1 MSTTSHTTSGARGTT
16 TSTTTSTTTGEE
28 GHTVSEFRDIS
39 SSVVEELGEV
49 FRRVPLENIE
59 AALDALESHQR
70 IFVLGI
76 GREGLGSKAFAMRL
90 THFGKTVH
98 WGWDDTTPAVEA
110 GDLFIMPTG
119 PANIPHLHYV
129 AEQVKKT
136 GATLLVATAM
146 PDGPTSQLAD
156 IVLTVPARTYG
167 AEGDVVDTVQPMG
180 SLFEQSLWIFWDVL
194 YLMLVRRTGA
204 RFEDLVARHR
214 NFE

>member
-1 MSTTSHTTSGARGTT
+1 M
-16 TSTTTSTTTGEE
+16 
-28 GHTVSEFRDIS
+28 SEFSEIS
-39 SSVVEELGEV
+39 ATVVAELGEV
-49 FRRVPLENIE
+49 FGRVPEDELEK
-59 AALDALESHQR
+59 ALDALTRHQR

-90 THFGKTVH
+90 THLGKTVH
-98 WGWDDTTPAVEA
+98 WGWDDTTPAVTSE
-110 GDLFIMPTG
+110 DLFIMPTG
-119 PANIPHLHYV
+119 PANIPHLHYI

-146 PDGPTSQLAD
+146 PQGETAQLAD
-156 IVLTVPARTYG
+156 IVLTIPARTYG

-204 RFEDLVARHR
+204 QFDDLVARHR

>member
-1 MSTTSHTTSGARGTT
+1 M
-16 TSTTTSTTTGEE
+16 
-28 GHTVSEFRDIS
+28 SEFQDIS
-39 SSVVEELGEV
+39 STVVAELGEV
-49 FRRVPLENIE
+49 FRRVPEENLD
-59 AALDALESHQR
+59 AALDALEKHQR

-98 WGWDDTTPAVEA
+98 WGWDDTTPAVTA
-110 GDLFIMPTG
+110 DDLFIMPSG

-136 GATLLVATAM
+136 GATLLVATAV
-146 PDGPTSQLAD
+146 PDGPTAQLAD
-156 IVLTVPARTYG
+156 IVLTVPAHTYG
-167 AEGDVVDTVQPMG
+167 ADDPSGLVPTIQAMG

-194 YLMLVRRTGA
+194 YLMLVRRTDA
-204 RFEDLVARHR
+204 QFDDLVARHR

>member
-1 MSTTSHTTSGARGTT
+1 MSDLRSISA
-16 TSTTTSTTTGEE
+16 
-28 GHTVSEFRDIS
+28 TV
-39 SSVVEELGEV
+39 VAELGEV
-49 FRRVPLENIE
+49 FQRVPLDHIE
-59 AALDALESHQR
+59 AALDALERHQR

-98 WGWDDTTPAVEA
+98 WGWDDTTPAVTA
-110 GDLFIMPTG
+110 DDLFIMPSG
-119 PANIPHLHYV
+119 PANIPHLHYI

-136 GATLLVATAM
+136 GATLMVATAM
-146 PDGPTSQLAD
+146 PDGPTAQLAD
-156 IVLTVPARTYG
+156 IVLQIPARTYG
-167 AEGDVVDTVQPMG
+167 ADGDVVDTVQPMG

-194 YLMLVRRTGA
+194 YLLLVQRTGA

>member
-1 MSTTSHTTSGARGTT
+1 M
-16 TSTTTSTTTGEE
+16 
-28 GHTVSEFRDIS
+28 SEFRTIS
-39 SSVVEELGEV
+39 STVVEELGEV
-49 FRRVPLENIE
+49 FRRVPLDHIE
-59 AALDALESHQR
+59 RALDALEKHQR

-98 WGWDDTTPAVEA
+98 WGWDDTTPAVTA
-110 GDLFIMPTG
+110 DDLFIMPSG
-119 PANIPHLHYV
+119 PANIPHLHYI

-146 PDGPTSQLAD
+146 PEGPTAQLAD
-156 IVLTVPARTYG
+156 IVLTIPARTYG
-167 AEGDVVDTVQPMG
+167 ADGDVVDTVQPMG

-204 RFEDLVARHR
+204 KFEDLVARHR

>member
-1 MSTTSHTTSGARGTT
+1 M
-16 TSTTTSTTTGEE
+16 
-28 GHTVSEFRDIS
+28 SEFREIGAQ
-39 SSVVEELGEV
+39 VVDELGEV
-49 FRRVPLENIE
+49 FRRVPLDNIE
-59 AALDALESHQR
+59 RALDALEKHQR

-98 WGWDDTTPAVEA
+98 WGWDDTTPAVTA
-110 GDLFIMPTG
+110 DDLFIMPTG
-119 PANIPHLHYV
+119 PANIPHLHYI
-129 AEQVKKT
+129 AEQVKRT

-146 PDGPTSQLAD
+146 PEGPTAQLAD

-167 AEGDVVDTVQPMG
+167 ADGDVVDTIQPMG
-180 SLFEQSLWIFWDVL
+180 SLFEQSLWIFWDIL

-204 RFEDLVARHR
+204 QFEDLIARHR

>member
-1 MSTTSHTTSGARGTT
+1 M
-16 TSTTTSTTTGEE
+16 
-28 GHTVSEFRDIS
+28 SEFREIS
-39 SSVVEELGEV
+39 STVVAELGEV
-49 FRRVPLENIE
+49 FRRVPLENID
-59 AALDALESHQR
+59 AALDALEKHQR

-98 WGWDDTTPAVEA
+98 WGWDDTTPAVTA
-110 GDLFIMPTG
+110 DDLFILPTG

-129 AEQVKKT
+129 AQKVKET
-136 GATLLVATAM
+136 GATLLVATAV
-146 PDGPTSQLAD
+146 PEGETSMLAD
-156 IVLTVPARTYG
+156 IVLTIPARTYG
-167 AEGDVVDTVQPMG
+167 ADGDVVDTIQAMG

>member
-1 MSTTSHTTSGARGTT
+1 MSDFEQI
-16 TSTTTSTTTGEE
+16 ST
-28 GHTVSEFRDIS
+28 R
-39 SSVVEELGEV
+39 VVAELGEV
-49 FRRVPLENIE
+49 FARVPQQHVE
-59 AALDALESHQR
+59 AALAALQAHQR

-76 GREGLGSKAFAMRL
+76 GREGLASKAFAMRL

-98 WGWDDTTPAVEA
+98 WGWDDTTPAVTA
-110 GDLFIMPTG
+110 DDLFILPSG

-146 PDGPTSQLAD
+146 PTGPTAALAD
-156 IVLTVPARTYG
+156 IVLTIPARTYG

-180 SLFEQSLWIFWDVL
+180 SLFEQSLWIYWDVL
-194 YLMLVRRTGA
+194 YLMLVRRTDA
-204 RFEDLVARHR
+204 RFDDLIARHR

>member
-1 MSTTSHTTSGARGTT
+1 M
-16 TSTTTSTTTGEE
+16 
-28 GHTVSEFRDIS
+28 SEFCEIS
-39 SSVVEELGEV
+39 STVVAELGEV
-49 FRRVPLENIE
+49 FERVPLENIT
-59 AALDALESHQR
+59 AALDALEKHSR

-76 GREGLGSKAFAMRL
+76 GREGLGTKAFAMRL

-98 WGWDDTTPAVEA
+98 WGWDDTTPAVTA
-110 GDLFIMPTG
+110 DDLFIMPTG
-119 PANIPHLHYV
+119 PANIPHLHYI

-146 PDGPTSQLAD
+146 PDGPTAQLAD
-156 IVLTVPARTYG
+156 IVLTIPARTYG

-204 RFEDLVARHR
+204 RFDDLVARHR

>member
-1 MSTTSHTTSGARGTT
+1 M
-16 TSTTTSTTTGEE
+16 
-28 GHTVSEFRDIS
+28 SEFRDIS
-39 SSVVEELGEV
+39 ATVVAELGEV
-49 FRRVPLENIE
+49 FRRVPLDNID
-59 AALDALESHQR
+59 AALDALEKHQR

-98 WGWDDTTPAVEA
+98 WGWDDTTPAVTA
-110 GDLFIMPTG
+110 DDLFIMPSG
-119 PANIPHLHYV
+119 PANIPHLHYI

-146 PDGPTSQLAD
+146 PEGPTAQLAD
-156 IVLTVPARTYG
+156 IVLTIPARTYG
-167 AEGDVVDTVQPMG
+167 ADGDVVDTVQPMG

-194 YLMLVRRTGA
+194 YLMLVRRTDA
-204 RFEDLVARHR
+204 QFEDLVARHR

>member
-1 MSTTSHTTSGARGTT
+1 M
-16 TSTTTSTTTGEE
+16 
-28 GHTVSEFRDIS
+28 SEFRDIS
-39 SSVVEELGEV
+39 ATVVAELGEV
-49 FRRVPLENIE
+49 FRRVPLENID
-59 AALDALESHQR
+59 AALDALEKHQR

-98 WGWDDTTPAVEA
+98 WGWDDTTPAVTA
-110 GDLFIMPTG
+110 DDLFIMPSG
-119 PANIPHLHYV
+119 PANIPHLHYI

-146 PDGPTSQLAD
+146 PEGPTAQLAD
-156 IVLTVPARTYG
+156 IVLTIPARTYG
-167 AEGDVVDTVQPMG
+167 ADGDVVDTVQPMG

-194 YLMLVRRTGA
+194 YLMLVRRTDA

>member
-1 MSTTSHTTSGARGTT
+1 M
-16 TSTTTSTTTGEE
+16 
-28 GHTVSEFRDIS
+28 SEFRDIS
-39 SSVVEELGEV
+39 STVVAELDEV
-49 FRRVPLENIE
+49 FRRVPLDHIE

-98 WGWDDTTPAVEA
+98 WGWDDTTPAVTSD
-110 GDLFIMPTG
+110 DLFIMPTG
-119 PANIPHLHYV
+119 PANIPHLHYI
-129 AEQVKKT
+129 AQKVKET
-136 GATLLVATAM
+136 GATLLVATAV
-146 PDGPTSQLAD
+146 PDGETAQIAD
-156 IVLTVPARTYG
+156 IVLTIPARTYG
-167 AEGDVVDTVQPMG
+167 AEGDVVDTIQAMG

>member
-1 MSTTSHTTSGARGTT
+1 M
-16 TSTTTSTTTGEE
+16 
-28 GHTVSEFRDIS
+28 SEFREIS
-39 SSVVEELGEV
+39 STIVEELGEV
-49 FRRVPLENIE
+49 FRRVPLDNIE
-59 AALDALESHQR
+59 ATLDALEQHQR

-98 WGWDDTTPAVEA
+98 WGWDDTTPAVTA
-110 GDLFIMPTG
+110 DDLFIMPSG

-146 PDGPTSQLAD
+146 PEGPTARLAD
-156 IVLTVPARTYG
+156 IVVTVPARTYG
-167 AEGDVVDTVQPMG
+167 ADGDVVDTVQPMG

-194 YLMLVRRTGA
+194 YLLLVRRTDA
-204 RFEDLVARHR
+204 KFEDLIARHR

>member
-1 MSTTSHTTSGARGTT
+1 M
-16 TSTTTSTTTGEE
+16 
-28 GHTVSEFRDIS
+28 SEFQEIS
-39 SSVVEELGEV
+39 STVVAELGEV
-49 FRRVPLENIE
+49 FRRVPEENLD
-59 AALDALESHQR
+59 AALNALQKHQR

-98 WGWDDTTPAVEA
+98 WGWDDTTPAVTAE
-110 GDLFIMPTG
+110 DLFIMPTG

-136 GATLLVATAM
+136 GATLLVATAV
-146 PDGPTSQLAD
+146 PDGPTAQLAD
-156 IVLTVPARTYG
+156 IVLTVPAHTYG
-167 AEGDVVDTVQPMG
+167 ADDPSALVPTIQAMG

-194 YLMLVRRTGA
+194 YLMLVRRTDA
-204 RFEDLVARHR
+204 KFDDLVARHR